1 MWESLSEHAL
11 VLFNLL
17 ILSYFVVGNGVYTA
31 LMVMSLRCVWIHSRR
46 LAYQGLTELRGSSLT
61 PPVTI
66 IVPAWNEE
74 QIIVEAV
81 RSALGVDYPQVSV
94 IVVDDG
100 STDSTRV
107 RLTAAFKLAPLDQA
121 YHPTLPTRAVYGF
134 YFNPHLSNLLLVH
147 KQRGGKPDALNTGI
161 NLCRSPYFCCLDAD
175 CILERDSLLRLM
187 EPILRSPGETVV
199 SGGIVRIINGCKE
212 KNGRIVK
219 LGLPATSLARFQVV
233 EYLRSFLTGRN
244 GWALLGG
251 TVIVSGA
258 FALFER
264 KAVME
269 VGGFSADTVTEDMDL
284 IITLRDRA
292 AKTKSDIRMAF
303 TSDPVCWTECPAS
316 LTMLNRQRRRWQL
329 GLCQTLWKHRNM
341 LFRRRYG
348 MVGLFSLPFHLYV
361 EALGTIVEFFGYLLV
376 PLSFYGGLM
385 SPPLLILLIMLGLAY
400 GGFLSVGAVLL
411 EEMTCRRYPGHRDL
425 LLLLAY
431 GMLENVGYRQLILLF
446 RVQGTIKF
454 LIGSHRW
461 ENVIHKGESL
471 VSQATDLTPASADM
485 SAGNAGQ
492 SLDGRLPEGI

>member
-1 MWESLSEHAL
+1 MNMWGSFFEHAL
-11 VLFNLL
+11 VFFNLL

-31 LMVMSLRCVWIHSRR
+31 LMVMSLRAIWIHSRR
-46 LAYQGLTELRGSSLT
+46 LAYQGLAELRGSSLT

-74 QIIVEAV
+74 SIIVETV
-81 RSALGVDYPQVSV
+81 RSALAVDYPCSSV

-100 STDSTRV
+100 STDSTLK
-107 RLTAAFKLAPLDQA
+107 RLAAAFKLAPMEQV
-121 YHPTLPTRAVYGF
+121 YHPTLPTRAVREF
-134 YFNPHLSNLLLVH
+134 YFNPHLPNLLVVH

-175 CILERDSLLRLM
+175 CILERDSILRLM
-187 EPILRSPGETVV
+187 DPILRSPKEIIV
-199 SGGIVRIINGCKE
+199 SGGIVRIINGSTE
-212 KNGRIVK
+212 KSGQIVK

-244 GWALLGG
+244 GWSLLKG

-258 FALFER
+258 LALFQH

-284 IITLRDRA
+284 IITLRYWSAQKNR
-292 AKTKSDIRMAF
+292 DIEMSF

-316 LTMLNRQRRRWQL
+316 LSMLKRQRRRWQL

-361 EALGTIVEFFGYLLV
+361 EGVGAIVEFLGYILV
-376 PLSFYGGLM
+376 PLSFFGGFI
-385 SPPLLILLIMLGLAY
+385 SPALLLLLILLGLAY

-411 EEMTCRRYPGHRDL
+411 EEMTYRRYPRTRDL
-425 LLLLAY
+425 LVLLAY
-431 GMLENVGYRQLILLF
+431 GMLENMGYRQLILLF
-446 RVQGTIKF
+446 RVQGTLKF
-454 LIGSHRW
+454 LVGSHRW
-461 ENVIHKGESL
+461 EKVMHQGESL
-471 VSQATDLTPASADM
+471 SPSATELTPAPANVSGGE
-485 SAGNAGQ
+485 AG
-492 SLDGRLPEGI
+492 